1 MRRAANRRTGSSSGW
16 RVGRAHVACR
26 DEHAPRLGLRTS
38 NLPIVDD
45 FTYPDYGATASRL
58 PEGYHHLERQVRLGT
73 GREVFDR
80 AAAALMSWQV
90 HRAAGLKV
98 MADDGPRPGL
108 RVVSRLVLGITA
120 PCRVVYVI
128 DELARRGFAYG
139 TLRGH
144 PESGEESFVVSIDK
158 EGQVLFTVRAFTRP
172 GTLLARVSGPVGRI
186 VQHLVTERYVRA
198 MRRLASG

>member
-1 MRRAANRRTGSSSGW
+1 
-16 RVGRAHVACR
+16 
-26 DEHAPRLGLRTS
+26 
-38 NLPIVDD
+38 VDD
-45 FTYPDYGATASRL
+45 LTYPDYGATASRL

-80 AAAALMSWQV
+80 ASAALMSWQV

-98 MADDGPRPGL
+98 IADDDPRPGL
-108 RVVSRLVLGITA
+108 RVVSRLALGITA

-128 DELARRGFAYG
+128 DEPARHGFAYG

-144 PESGEESFVVSIDK
+144 PESGEESFVVSMGK

-186 VQHLVTERYVRA
+186 VQHWVTERYVRA
-198 MRRLASG
+198 MRRLAAGRGSR